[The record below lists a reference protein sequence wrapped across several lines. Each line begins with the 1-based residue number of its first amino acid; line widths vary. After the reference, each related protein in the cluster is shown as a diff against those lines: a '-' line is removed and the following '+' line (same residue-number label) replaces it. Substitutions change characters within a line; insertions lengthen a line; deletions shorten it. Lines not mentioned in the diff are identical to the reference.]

1 MKIIPIISNH
11 ETNPVQAAYMNT
23 LASDIMGIA
32 NRLEKAQDLAIAHIA
47 GQNLRIISE
56 QVESLLNAPL
66 YHDRKY
72 KKQMLFLA
80 CPYTAETEPDMYK
93 NYLVSIHATFF
104 LMRKGFNVYNPLA
117 HGCGIIEQA
126 SCDNGFVEDRGRFVK
141 EYSPYFNWHEMNC
154 RIMEACDALIWLDD
168 VVKTPRSN
176 GMLAE
181 IKHAI
186 MLGLPILG
194 MTEQGV
200 AFKIYSSASEK
211 MTPFPVTATIGD

>member
-1 MKIIPIISNH
+1 MKIIPIIRNN
-11 ETNPVQAAYMNT
+11 ETKPVQIAYMNT
-23 LASDIMGIA
+23 LASDIMGVA

-56 QVESLLNAPL
+56 QVENLLNSPL
-66 YHDRKY
+66 HNDRNY

-93 NYLVSIHATFF
+93 NYLVSIHATIF

-126 SCDNGFVEDRGRFVK
+126 NCDNGFVEDRGRFVK

-181 IKHAI
+181 IKHAT

-200 AFKIYSSASEK
+200 AFKIYRSASEK

>member
-11 ETNPVQAAYMNT
+11 ETNPVQVAYMNT

-72 KKQMLFLA
+72 KKQMLFLT

-93 NYLVSIHATFF
+93 NYLISIHATFF

-126 SCDNGFVEDRGRFVK
+126 SCDNGFVEDRGRFIK